1 MPEPISSTHRRM
13 QPPDPATGPPAVA
26 PPRRGRWFWALFPLA
41 GFALFGVVVWLAY
54 KDVSRGPPVGEPPL
68 VKAAADPIKLPP
80 EQAADPTGEEE
91 GGTVGR
97 LWSDTERADQPE
109 RLLPLPEEPLSP
121 ETVASPELNT
131 EPPGDTAALDLPSAT
146 ETPVGDREPSAVAA
160 PADAPAP
167 PSGERDAPIDAEAAL
182 DRLLAEVTAL
192 SEEGPSSPD
201 APPAPPG
208 SEATVAPRPE
218 GSPAPEARP
227 SSTLGRTSPEGE
239 QIEAA
244 AAENEEPLAEA
255 SGNVSTE
262 VRPAAALAPP
272 ASPEQAAAPSEAAS
286 AAPAPATQVAAIE
299 DRFRIQVA
307 AVRDEADARRAWSQ
321 LEQNVGPI
329 LSEAQPFFE
338 RAETANGV
346 FYRVQIGRFATQ
358 QAAESLC
365 AELKQRDA
373 SCFVVRR

>member
-1 MPEPISSTHRRM
+1 MPDPISSTHRRM
-13 QPPDPATGPPAVA
+13 QPPDPETGPPVVA
-26 PPRRGRWFWALFPLA
+26 RSRRGGWLWALLPLT
-41 GFALFGVVVWLAY
+41 GFALFGIVVWLAY
-54 KDVSRGPPVGEPPL
+54 QDVSRGPPVGEPPL

-80 EQAADPTGEEE
+80 EQVAEPTGEEE

-121 ETVASPELNT
+121 ETVASPDLNT
-131 EPPGDTAALDLPSAT
+131 ESPGDTAALDLPSSS
-146 ETPVGDREPSAVAA
+146 EPPIGDRAPSAVAA

-167 PSGERDAPIDAEAAL
+167 PSGEREAPVDADAAL

-192 SEEGPSSPD
+192 SEEAPSSSD
-201 APPAPPG
+201 APPAPTG
-208 SEATVAPRPE
+208 SEATVAPRVE
-218 GSPAPEARP
+218 ESPALAARP
-227 SSTLGRTSPEGE
+227 SSTLGRTSPGGE
-239 QIEAA
+239 EIEAA
-244 AAENEEPLAEA
+244 GTGSEEPLAET
-255 SGNVSTE
+255 SGNASTE
-262 VRPAAALAPP
+262 VRPAVALEPP
-272 ASPEQAAAPSEAAS
+272 ASSEQTSAPSDGAS
-286 AAPAPATQVAAIE
+286 TAPAPATQVAAIE

-307 AVRDEADARRAWSQ
+307 AVREEADARRAWSQ
-321 LEQNVGPI
+321 LEQDAGPV
-329 LSEAQPFFE
+329 LSEVQPFFE

-365 AELKQRDA
+365 AELKQRNA

>member
-1 MPEPISSTHRRM
+1 M
-13 QPPDPATGPPAVA
+13 QPPDPETGSAAVA
-26 PPRRGRWFWALFPLA
+26 RSRRGGWFWALFPVT

-54 KDVSRGPPVGEPPL
+54 QDVSRGPPVGKPPL

-80 EQAADPTGEEE
+80 EQAADSTGEEE

-121 ETVASPELNT
+121 ESVASPDLNT
-131 EPPGDTAALDLPSAT
+131 EPPGDTAALDPPSSSG
-146 ETPVGDREPSAVAA
+146 TPAGERGPAAVAA

-167 PSGERDAPIDAEAAL
+167 PSDERGAPVDADAAL

-192 SEEGPSSPD
+192 SEETPSSAD
-201 APPAPPG
+201 APPAL
-208 SEATVAPRPE
+208 A
-218 GSPAPEARP
+218 ARP
-227 SSTLGRTSPEGE
+227 SSTLGRTLPDE
-239 QIEAA
+239 QIRAA
-244 AAENEEPLAEA
+244 GAGNEGPVAEA
-255 SGNVSTE
+255 SGNASAEVSS
-262 VRPAAALAPP
+262 AAALEPP
-272 ASPEQAAAPSEAAS
+272 TSPEQAAAPSEVART
-286 AAPAPATQVAAIE
+286 APAPQVAAIE
-299 DRFRIQVA
+299 DRFRVQVA
-307 AVRDEADARRAWSQ
+307 AVREEADARRAWSQ
-321 LEQNVGPI
+321 LERDVGPI
-329 LSEAQPFFE
+329 LSETQPFFE

>member
-1 MPEPISSTHRRM
+1 MPDPISSTDRRM
-13 QPPDPATGPPAVA
+13 RVSDSETGPPAVA
-26 PPRRGRWFWALFPLA
+26 RSRGGWFWALFPIA
-41 GFALFGVVVWLAY
+41 GFALFGAVVWLAY

-121 ETVASPELNT
+121 ETVASPELDT
-131 EPPGDTAALDLPSAT
+131 EPPRDTAALDLPSSTA
-146 ETPVGDREPSAVAA
+146 TPVGDREPSAVAA

-167 PSGERDAPIDAEAAL
+167 PSGEPDAPVDADAAL
-182 DRLLAEVTAL
+182 DRLLAEVAAL
-192 SEEGPSSPD
+192 SEEAPSSPD
-201 APPAPPG
+201 APPAPTA
-208 SEATVAPRPE
+208 SEATMAPRPE
-218 GSPAPEARP
+218 GSSASEARP
-227 SSTLGRTSPEGE
+227 SSTLGRMSPDE
-239 QIEAA
+239 QIGAA
-244 AAENEEPLAEA
+244 GAENEQPLAETSA
-255 SGNVSTE
+255 NASTE
-262 VRPAAALAPP
+262 VRPATALEPP

-286 AAPAPATQVAAIE
+286 AASSPATQVAAIE

-307 AVRDEADARRAWSQ
+307 AVREEADARRAWSQ